1 MAPELVQEA
10 QAEYPPFTAE
20 HELIRQT
27 VKRFCREEIAPF
39 AQEWDEAGIFP
50 REIFRKAADLG
61 LFGIRI
67 PTELGGS
74 GLDWWATAAALE
86 ALSWSDSPGVNMG
99 LLVQGELTIPIIAEL
114 GTPEQQE
121 VFLKPALAGEWIGA
135 LGISEPGGGSDVAAP
150 RTPPPAGG
158 GH

>member
-1 MAPELVQEA
+1 MTPELVAEA
-10 QAEYPPFTAE
+10 PAVYPPFTAE
-20 HELIRQT
+20 HDLIRQT

-74 GLDWWATAAALE
+74 GLDWWATAAAME
-86 ALSWSDSPGVNMG
+86 SIAWADSPGTGMG
-99 LLVQGELTIPIIAEL
+99 LMVQGELTIPI
-114 GTPEQQE
+114 
-121 VFLKPALAGEWIGA
+121 
-135 LGISEPGGGSDVAAP
+135 
-150 RTPPPAGG
+150 
-158 GH
+158 

>member
-1 MAPELVQEA
+1 MPPELVAEA
-10 QAEYPPFTAE
+10 QAVYPPFTAE
-20 HELIRQT
+20 HDLIRQT

-74 GLDWWATAAALE
+74 GLDWWATAAGYGI
-86 ALSWSDSPGVNMG
+86 DRVGRQPRCGHG
-99 LLVQGELTIPIIAEL
+99 PHG
-114 GTPEQQE
+114 
-121 VFLKPALAGEWIGA
+121 AGRA
-135 LGISEPGGGSDVAAP
+135 
-150 RTPPPAGG
+150 
-158 GH
+158 